1 VSLGLL
7 VQVILNVLF
16 LSGLAVIW
24 SRMRRSDG
32 DDPRMSRSL
41 QLLQSKIAIL
51 EDLSDRIDEQ
61 LAQAS
66 SLMEHKR
73 KDLDLKLGEIDRTLS
88 EVQASR
94 EKSLE
99 VAKIFQDRIPHQ
111 EIIERQRTR
120 EYVKAATM
128 SHQGASLEEIVEKVN
143 LPPAEIELIAKINRD
158 QLQFAADSLPDWAQG
173 NEGKQD
179 SMSGLAKSTFHEAM
193 VETDGPIIEF
203 PKSHLL
209 GASGGDYAVAKGLE
223 SLGEKFRN
231 VDMTPSTAAP
241 AAAASAVA
249 RSTVAASAVARSTEA
264 PSAGTAPVV
273 PPVLVAKVSS
283 IDASSEKIKTKPA
296 EEPSFIGKTSSGK
309 SVVVQKIVFPK
320 IQVNQ
325 HLS

>member
-1 VSLGLL
+1 MSLGLL

-179 SMSGLAKSTFHEAM
+179 FSLEASSE
-193 VETDGPIIEF
+193 ETISETEGPIIEF
-203 PKSHLL
+203 PQSHLMGTL
-209 GASGGDYAVAKGLE
+209 GKDYAVAKGLE

-231 VDMTPSTAAP
+231 VDLIPSA
-241 AAAASAVA
+241 
-249 RSTVAASAVARSTEA
+249 VAASAAI
-264 PSAGTAPVV
+264 
-273 PPVLVAKVSS
+273 AKVTSLEP
-283 IDASSEKIKTKPA
+283 APEKIKAKPP
-296 EEPSFIGKTSSGK
+296 EEPSFIGKTSAGK